1 MARVRA
7 VPAGGDVSD
16 LALILD
22 CSGSMR
28 ELTTGGETKM
38 AVAKRVMTD
47 LVSKIPAGLNV
58 TFVIYGHEVFG
69 GADDPRNC
77 QAVKVARPLA
87 PLDDAGRSELVAL
100 IGRLQPTG
108 ATPIALSLRTAGE
121 ELAKNNALCGVVLVT
136 DGLESCKGD
145 PAAEA
150 AALVAKLN
158 VSFGVNVVG
167 FGVKAEENAA
177 LQSIANAG
185 RGRYYAAAD
194 AKALTDAVAAI
205 AQEIQAKAKPAEK
218 KVTMRRAII
227 VHKPAIEEFP
237 ALGEIRLISRG
248 LGSTSTD
255 GTGGYEEEIRVPSA
269 TVKYE
274 ILWVPKDKEL
284 GSVAILRDKVF
295 AERKLVEIK
304 PEDYLGMVRIN
315 GKGKPK
321 KSIVVSRAGGLGSTE
336 RATEC
341 KRFGQVMVVP
351 VGKWDIWI
359 DDDKIEEGFEVEPG
373 KLHELE

>member
-1 MARVRA
+1 
-7 VPAGGDVSD
+7 
-16 LALILD
+16 
-22 CSGSMR
+22 MR

-47 LVSKIPAGLNV
+47 LISKIPAGLNV
-58 TFVIYGHEVFG
+58 TLVLYGHEVFG

-158 VSFGVNVVG
+158 ISFGVNVVG

-218 KVTMRRAII
+218 KVTLRRAII

-255 GTGGYEEEIRVPSA
+255 GKGGYEEEIRVPSA

-274 ILWVPKDKEL
+274 ILWVPKDKEM
-284 GSVAILRDKVF
+284 SPVAILRDQVF

-304 PEDYLGMVRIN
+304 PEDYLGMVRVN

-341 KRFGQVMVVP
+341 KRFGQIMVVP